1 METINLNSSSISTAT
16 YENGVMTLT
25 FTTGRS
31 YAYTV
36 SESVFRGLVT
46 APSAGRFFS
55 SNVRS
60 QFTGTRV

>member
-55 SNVRS
+55 TNVRS
-60 QFTGTRV
+60 QFTGTLV

>member
-1 METINLNSSSISTAT
+1 METINLNSSSISTASF
-16 YENGVMTLT
+16 ENGVMTLT

-31 YAYTV
+31 YTYNV

>member
-55 SNVRS
+55 TNVRS